1 MTPRR
6 AGLTVAALQG
16 SLLLLLAGQLL
27 LDRLLEP
34 HGWARS
40 APVDPELP
48 IRGRYVTLQ
57 LQVPAAAVD
66 SGSTSVGLTVTNG
79 HLQAV
84 PAGDRRQVGEAQP
97 AWIRQGSHGPEA
109 VLHRPLAFFLPPDVP
124 DPSRR
129 PRGETLWVEVTLP
142 PQGPPRPIHL
152 GLERQGR
159 LQPLQLR

>member
-16 SLLLLLAGQLL
+16 SLLLLVAGQLL

-57 LQVPAAAVD
+57 LQVPAAAVA
-66 SGSTSVGLTVTNG
+66 SGNVCAL
-79 HLQAV
+79 
-84 PAGDRRQVGEAQP
+84 
-97 AWIRQGSHGPEA
+97 
-109 VLHRPLAFFLPPDVP
+109 
-124 DPSRR
+124 
-129 PRGETLWVEVTLP
+129 
-142 PQGPPRPIHL
+142 
-152 GLERQGR
+152 
-159 LQPLQLR
+159 